1 MNKIYPTIVLIN
13 ASSLYERVS
22 DIAPTFNFNHRE
34 GTFVDT
40 DVSCEELNIFL
51 SHNSVPA
58 PYILVGPSFSGFTA
72 LLYAHRY
79 PANVS
84 GIILVDSSHPK
95 QTQLLLETLPEEL
108 PSNPEIDEF
117 KTYLQG
123 GAWWKPSCRII
134 SKISPLGDLP
144 TIVLAAGKPDLPDS
158 LPLCI
163 KKKLTSEWHFLQHD
177 HAKRS
182 INGEMRV
189 IEGCGHAIASLRPDV
204 VEKAIKD
211 LINKC

>member
-1 MNKIYPTIVLIN
+1 M
-13 ASSLYERVS
+13 
-22 DIAPTFNFNHRE
+22 
-34 GTFVDT
+34 
-40 DVSCEELNIFL
+40 
-51 SHNSVPA
+51 
-58 PYILVGPSFSGFTA
+58 
-72 LLYAHRY
+72 
-79 PANVS
+79 
-84 GIILVDSSHPK
+84 
-95 QTQLLLETLPEEL
+95 
-108 PSNPEIDEF
+108 
-117 KTYLQG
+117 
-123 GAWWKPSCRII
+123 
-134 SKISPLGDLP
+134 GDLP